1 MIHAPRNSPPRS
13 VQFSGFYVCA
23 ASGATFPTVQLLSTS
38 TAPGRGPRG
47 WGGPSLPPLPARP
60 PPLRCP
66 SLHACCPGCF
76 VLTWPSGLPA
86 SPEFPKIFQEL
97 LRCPSLQDW
106 GLPPAHLSP
115 GWSGSLQPLGA
126 RLGLSCSC
134 ASPGRAADPC
144 GGALLVG
151 DPRGLP
157 EGPQPQ
163 SSSPLLPPASPG
175 LLRPEGWGR
184 ADRFPLGRPGPM
196 SLPSRAVFTGWPSPA
211 LLWQDT
217 LWGLEPGRRRA
228 HVGPGRAVQPR
239 ACPRGGPGP
248 VWRGPGAGLRL
259 TVGVRQAV
267 GSCGSPRL
275 LCSSEHPPSPVLE

>member
-1 MIHAPRNSPPRS
+1 MVPRS
-13 VQFSGFYVCA
+13 PWGPA
-23 ASGATFPTVQLLSTS
+23 WGHR
-38 TAPGRGPRG
+38 APV
-47 WGGPSLPPLPARP
+47 PP
-60 PPLRCP
+60 
-66 SLHACCPGCF
+66 
-76 VLTWPSGLPA
+76 
-86 SPEFPKIFQEL
+86 
-97 LRCPSLQDW
+97 
-106 GLPPAHLSP
+106 
-115 GWSGSLQPLGA
+115 
-126 RLGLSCSC
+126 
-134 ASPGRAADPC
+134 PGRATDPC

-184 ADRFPLGRPGPM
+184 ADRFPLGRPVPM

-211 LLWQDT
+211 LLQQDT
-217 LWGLEPGRRRA
+217 LWGLELGRRRA

-259 TVGVRQAV
+259 EVGVRQAV

-275 LCSSEHPPSPVLE
+275 LCSSEHPASPPTSGPAVTGVLATDVVRVRVHSLSPQNDARPSPHPAPSPVGPGSTPGWA